1 MTNFKNAMD
10 ALYFGSEED
19 YFQLID
25 SVKDVNIIEKEWDTK
40 YSLLQIAVAKGHF
53 EAAKDL
59 IKRGADVNFH
69 NGRNT
74 ALIISVFNKRPVE
87 FTRLLI
93 ENGADVNAI
102 DFPHKNNALWYAI
115 ATLTGDKC
123 RYFDNII
130 ELLKYGADP
139 FNVNKYGST
148 PADWVEEMT
157 SQELKEIFAPYLNK

>member
-40 YSLLQIAVAKGHF
+40 YSLLQIAVANGHF

-74 ALIISVFNKRPVE
+74 ALIISVFNQQPVE

-102 DFPHKNNALWYAI
+102 DSPHKNNALWYAL
-115 ATLTGDKC
+115 AMLRGDKC
-123 RYFDNII
+123 KYFDNII

-139 FNVNKYGST
+139 FNVNKHGLT
-148 PADWVEEMT
+148 PLSWVEDLPT
-157 SQELKEIFAPYLNK
+157 PELKEIFAQYLKK

>member
-1 MTNFKNAMD
+1 MTTFKNAMD

-40 YSLLQIAVAKGHF
+40 YSLLQIAVANGHF

-74 ALIISVFNKRPVE
+74 ALIISVFNQQPVE

-102 DFPHKNNALWYAI
+102 DSPHKNNALWYAL
-115 ATLTGDKC
+115 AMLRGDKC
-123 RYFDNII
+123 KYFDNII

-139 FNVNKYGST
+139 FNVNKHGLT
-148 PADWVEEMT
+148 PLSWVEDLPT
-157 SQELKEIFAPYLNK
+157 PELKEIFAPYLKK